1 MGHLYPNLAIKL
13 IIYVISTLLFQLIFQ
28 VNCTAYY
35 CTRNATNW
43 CQLMFFKKLIVLM
56 GHFYPHLAQIL
67 VCLVLRFC
75 TKVLPGIVK
84 PIRTLV
90 MHWVVWVVLFLESSR
105 NIWRIQYQT
114 LRKSWWEW
122 CLGCTVRMPLIFFS
136 LLGYFRSCKLLWVSF
151 EPSSL
156 NLLFT
161 VSVSALRIF
170 HKFSYL

>member
-13 IIYVISTLLFQLIFQ
+13 IIYVIRTLVFQLIFQ
-28 VNCTAYY
+28 INCTAYY

-43 CQLMFFKKLIVLM
+43 CQLMFFKKLILLM

-84 PIRTLV
+84 PIRILV

-105 NIWRIQYQT
+105 NIWHIQYQT
-114 LRKSWWEW
+114 LRKSWCEW
-122 CLGCTVRMPLIFFS
+122 CLGCTVRMPLIFLAYLVILDLASYYGSVLNPVLWIFYS
-136 LLGYFRSCKLLWVSF
+136 QYLDLL
-151 EPSSL
+151 
-156 NLLFT
+156 
-161 VSVSALRIF
+161 
-170 HKFSYL
+170 